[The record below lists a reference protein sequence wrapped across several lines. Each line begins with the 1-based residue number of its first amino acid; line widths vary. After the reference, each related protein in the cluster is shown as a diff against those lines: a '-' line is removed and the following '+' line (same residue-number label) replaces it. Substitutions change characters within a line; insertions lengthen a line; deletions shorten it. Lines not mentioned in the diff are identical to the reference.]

1 MQQAKDGRAGR
12 KNVAALVIAVLL
24 LAFLSVAVGCG
35 DDEESGSSGGDSSAQ
50 GGGGDADL
58 LAQAKKDA
66 TEATQEITSFEKWN
80 PGPAPA
86 PTAAKV
92 GTVTCPFF
100 IPACKRISDSL
111 AEAGEAI
118 GWEVT
123 SLDGTPDPR
132 KQRSA
137 VQSLLTD
144 QVDGM
149 VLMGFDINAVTDLV
163 EKADQQGVAMVSEAT
178 PFEPGLPIFG
188 NVNITGGF
196 MEAGR
201 QLGAWTA
208 NDSQGEAKILAFSAD
223 VNPGLVERY
232 EGFREYLDQFS
243 GVEFVEEEPIVIPEA
258 DVGPPL
264 QARARAVLQSHPK
277 GTIDYIYAPADG
289 WATFIVNALQQSGRD
304 EVKVVAFDGAEQNM
318 EFIRQGR
325 NQVATQASAWGWC
338 GWMTM
343 DQLNRA
349 MNDGEFVDKG
359 CPSKVLDETN
369 LPAEGEEF
377 DGDLDYQAEF
387 KKLWGTE

>member
-1 MQQAKDGRAGR
+1 MQQRF
-12 KNVAALVIAVLL
+12 IAVLL
-24 LAFLSVAVGCG
+24 LAFVLVVTGCG
-35 DDEESGSSGGDSSAQ
+35 GDDDKSSSGGDSAAKS
-50 GGGGDADL
+50 GGDADL
-58 LAQAKKDA
+58 LAKAKEDA
-66 TEATQEITSFEKWN
+66 TAATQEITSFEQWN

-86 PTAAKV
+86 PKAGAKV

-111 AEAGEAI
+111 GEAGEAI
-118 GWEVT
+118 GWDVT

-137 VQSLLTD
+137 IQSLLTEK
-144 QVDGM
+144 VDGL

-163 EKADQQGVAMVSEAT
+163 EKADKQGVKMVSEAT

-188 NVNITGGF
+188 DINIAGGF
-196 MEAGR
+196 HAAGQ
-201 QLGAWTA
+201 QLGAWVA
-208 NDSQGEAKILAFSAD
+208 NDSQGEGKVLAFSAD

-243 GVEFVEEEPIVIPEA
+243 GVEFVENEPIVIPEA

-264 QARARAVLQSHPK
+264 EARARAVLQSHPK

-289 WATFIVNALQQSGRD
+289 WATFIVNALQATGRD

-318 EFIRQGR
+318 DFIRNGQ
-325 NQVATQASAWGWC
+325 NQVATQATAWGWC

-349 MNDGEFVDKG
+349 MGGGEFSDKG
-359 CPSKVLDETN
+359 CPSKVLDKSN
-369 LPAEGEEF
+369 VPAKGEEF

-387 KKLWGTE
+387 QKLWGAE